1 MLIISI
7 AISLVLG
14 FLLFEA
20 TGLVAGG
27 LVSPGYFALHWD
39 RPASMALALGIA
51 LLTLVVLRCAGAC
64 TVLYGRRRFLFA
76 LLTAFFLQ
84 WTLGSAVMGLSMAE
98 GRTDIVGYLIPG
110 LVAHEMDRQ
119 GMGITLAALLLLT
132 AATRLCLVGAGLV

>member
-1 MLIISI
+1 MLIIAI

-14 FLLFEA
+14 FLLFEFA
-20 TGLVAGG
+20 GIVAGG

-39 RPASMALALGIA
+39 RPAGIALALGIA
-51 LLTLVVLRCAGAC
+51 VLTLLLLRCVGAC

-76 LLTAFFLQ
+76 LLIAFFLQ
-84 WTLGSAVMGLSMAE
+84 WSLGALVMGLSMAE

-119 GMGITLAALLLLT
+119 GLGITLAALLLLT
-132 AATRLCLVGAGLV
+132 AATRLCLSGAGLV